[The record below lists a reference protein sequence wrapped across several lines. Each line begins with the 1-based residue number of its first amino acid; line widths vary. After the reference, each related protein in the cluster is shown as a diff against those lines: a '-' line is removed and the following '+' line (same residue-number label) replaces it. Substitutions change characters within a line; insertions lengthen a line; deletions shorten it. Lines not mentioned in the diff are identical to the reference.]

1 MRSFARRSISARFG
15 HSDPALDALAR
26 LAARCDKGRESEVEE
41 SELPVWRRSRAV
53 RALVA
58 ALVLLAA
65 GHVLAEDAGASAVP
79 ATPPATPAA
88 TPDDAQRMQEI
99 DQELERETEKQHQL
113 FGLARARISYPLIA
127 SVGLGMLIGERSK
140 AYDCTIQCEVN
151 GWLASVEAG
160 EGGVVWG
167 LGPAYLIGEL
177 GNNKYFL
184 SRRYMGYSVRGS
196 VMRTWGET
204 PYRPDHEWHAG
215 IEGQFTVV
223 SLNLSLGVYRRI
235 GDHGAGE
242 PWLVSGGIGWG
253 F

>member
-1 MRSFARRSISARFG
+1 MRLPARRPVAIKARNDG
-15 HSDPALDALAR
+15 A
-26 LAARCDKGRESEVEE
+26 GRA
-41 SELPVWRRSRAV
+41 ELPIARRRMGLRAF
-53 RALVA
+53 AHA
-58 ALVLLAA
+58 ALVGLLAA
-65 GHVLAEDAGASAVP
+65 SAAAEDPASAPVDP
-79 ATPPATPAA
+79 GDEASHH
-88 TPDDAQRMQEI
+88 DAI
-99 DQELERETEKQHQL
+99 DRELRRETERERQL
-113 FGLARARISYPLIA
+113 FGLARARLSYPMLA

-140 AYDCTIQCEVN
+140 AYDCTIQCEVD

-160 EGGVVWG
+160 AGGVVWS

-177 GNNKYFL
+177 GDNKYFL

-204 PYRPDHEWHAG
+204 AYRPDREWHAG

-235 GDHGAGE
+235 GHHGAGE